1 MNDILAEM
9 SDTNQTSRTDGD
21 LQQSCRKAPPPAS
34 PSAGALSDNAV
45 KRSHPSLRMIAMLPS
60 DTTAL
65 HTLRLQVGLL
75 QAAVF
80 ESGRA
85 RLAAPT
91 NRELNQQLTGVHSPT
106 TVYAR
111 LISRSSCHSSEAQS
125 NQHQGGAGQDAAEA
139 GTARSAMQGKRG
151 GKGQD
156 VEFDQTSTTRSS
168 T

>member
-1 MNDILAEM
+1 MNDIPAEM
-9 SDTNQTSRTDGD
+9 SDTNQTNRTGGD
-21 LQQSCRKAPPPAS
+21 LQQSSCRKAPPPAS

-45 KRSHPSLRMIAMLPS
+45 KRSHRSLCMIAAPPS
-60 DTTAL
+60 DTAAL
-65 HTLRLQVGLL
+65 PTLRLQVGLL

-91 NRELNQQLTGVHSPT
+91 SRELNQQLTGARSPV
-106 TVYAR
+106 VYAR

-125 NQHQGGAGQDAAEA
+125 NQHQGGASQDAAAA
-139 GTARSAMQGKRG
+139 GTACSAMQGKRG

-156 VEFDQTSTTRSS
+156 VALDQASTSGS
-168 T
+168 